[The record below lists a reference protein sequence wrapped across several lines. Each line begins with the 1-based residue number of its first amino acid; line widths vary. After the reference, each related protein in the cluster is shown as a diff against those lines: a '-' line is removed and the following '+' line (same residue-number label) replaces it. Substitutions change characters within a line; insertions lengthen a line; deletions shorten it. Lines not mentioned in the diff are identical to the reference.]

1 MEKSKSGLAQ
11 YQWKK
16 TRIENDILPFIGNK
30 KIKDIKI
37 QDVTNVLIE
46 KNKTAPVTA
55 SKLFGYLKSIYSYAK
70 TKGYI
75 EVNLLS
81 DINKTHIISSS
92 QVISYPKIT
101 EKENA
106 YADHIRTA
114 SRLTSGHSAEV
125 DSYTLPIY
133 IRTI

>member
-1 MEKSKSGLAQ
+1 MEKSKSGLPQ

-46 KNKTAPVTA
+46 KNKKAPVTA

-75 EVNLLS
+75 EVNH
-81 DINKTHIISSS
+81 K
-92 QVISYPKIT
+92 
-101 EKENA
+101 
-106 YADHIRTA
+106 
-114 SRLTSGHSAEV
+114 
-125 DSYTLPIY
+125 
-133 IRTI
+133 